1 MLNDEIYLK
10 IGVILIEENEGDLL
24 EMVWSYTNAVCV
36 ESWAIKKHVH
46 KMK

>member
-24 EMVWSYTNAVCV
+24 EMVWSYTKECDL
-36 ESWAIKKHVH
+36 
-46 KMK
+46 MYQ